1 MRTKISAVT
10 LPESLDILIPRYAQ
24 NKQELDDY
32 KKICDKENRQI
43 KDSMKALGETEHPAG
58 DYIAK
63 YSVQQRESMNED
75 ILISL
80 FTSVPAFVG
89 LDDKYNIVKTKPYI
103 DFDAL
108 EKALYNNELSET
120 LLADLDKA
128 REVKEVVTLRVSK
141 IKKKKEDK

>member
-1 MRTKISAVT
+1 MRKISADT

-32 KKICDKENRQI
+32 KKICDKENKQI
-43 KDSMKALGETEHPAG
+43 KDSMQALGETEHPVG

-63 YSVQQRESMNED
+63 CSVQQRESMNEY

-80 FTSVPAFVG
+80 FTSIPAFVK

-141 IKKKKEDK
+141 IKKKKEEK

>member
-1 MRTKISAVT
+1 MRTKISAVS

-32 KKICDKENRQI
+32 KKICDRENKQI
-43 KDSMKALGETEHPAG
+43 KDSMQALGKTEYPVG

-63 YSVQQRESMNED
+63 CSVQQRESMNED

-80 FTSVPAFVG
+80 FTSIPAFVK

-108 EKALYNNELSET
+108 KKALYNNELSET

-141 IKKKKEDK
+141 IKKKKEEK

>member
-1 MRTKISAVT
+1 MRKISADT

-32 KKICDKENRQI
+32 KKICDKENKQI
-43 KDSMKALGETEHPAG
+43 KDSMRALGETEHPVG

-63 YSVQQRESMNED
+63 CSTQQRESMNED

-80 FTSVPAFVG
+80 FTSVPSFVK
-89 LDDKYNIVKTKPYI
+89 LDDKYNIIKTKPYV

-108 EKALYNNELSET
+108 ENALYNSELSET
-120 LLADLDKA
+120 QVSDLNKA
-128 REVKEVVTLRVSK
+128 KEVKEVVTLRVSK
-141 IKKKKEDK
+141 IKKKKEEK

>member
-1 MRTKISAVT
+1 MRKISADT

-32 KKICDKENRQI
+32 KKICDKENKQI

-80 FTSVPAFVG
+80 FTSVPAFVN
-89 LDDKYNIVKTKPYI
+89 LDDKYSIIKTKPYI

-108 EKALYNNELSET
+108 ENALYNTELSET
-120 LLADLDKA
+120 LLADLNKA
-128 REVKEVVTLRVSK
+128 KEVKEVVTLRVSK
-141 IKKKKEDK
+141 IKKKKGGK